1 MLPAAKG
8 PGVILVF
15 APIDRIVRVSLRQEA
30 LEVPPQDIITRD
42 NVTLK
47 VNAVI
52 FLRVIEPRKAVVE
65 VSNYVYQTSQ
75 FAQTTLRSVLG
86 EQELDELLA
95 HRDKINLRL
104 QSILDTHTSPWG
116 VKVTNVEVKQVDMP
130 ESMLRAMAKQAEAER
145 EKRSK
150 IIHAEGEFSAAQRL
164 VDAAHLLSSE
174 PVSVQLR
181 YLQTLTEIGVEK
193 NTTVV
198 FPVPVDFFSGIQK
211 MLGKTDDNAG
221 EDGVI
226 ARVATGAFARPAS
239 AQARRSWSWLR
250 PDWGLN
256 YGFVR
261 RYRNNTGDRQAAGA
275 VFRTGWR
282 LRTVFC
288 AGIFAGTKVGA
299 GGHGRERALLRRLP
313 RTRAKRAAHR
323 QPTCPADDLLQG
335 GRAERCEPGTDAAR

>member
-1 MLPAAKG
+1 MPINLSVVVVIIIALYLLSSVKILAEYERGVIFRLGRLLDREKG

-15 APIDRIVRVSLRQEA
+15 APIDRMVRISLRQEA

-52 FLRVIEPRKAVVE
+52 FLRVIDPRRAVVE

-86 EQELDELLA
+86 EVELDELLA
-95 HRDKINLRL
+95 HREKINLRL
-104 QSILDTHTSPWG
+104 QSVLDQHTDPWG
-116 VKVTNVEVKQVDMP
+116 VKVANVEVKQVDMP

-164 VDAAHLLSSE
+164 VDAAHLLATE

-193 NTTVV
+193 NTTIV
-198 FPVPVDFFSGIQK
+198 FPLP
-211 MLGKTDDNAG
+211 LNTAG
-221 EDGVI
+221 S
-226 ARVATGAFARPAS
+226 TRPK
-239 AQARRSWSWLR
+239 
-250 PDWGLN
+250 
-256 YGFVR
+256 
-261 RYRNNTGDRQAAGA
+261 AAA
-275 VFRTGWR
+275 
-282 LRTVFC
+282 
-288 AGIFAGTKVGA
+288 
-299 GGHGRERALLRRLP
+299 
-313 RTRAKRAAHR
+313 
-323 QPTCPADDLLQG
+323 
-335 GRAERCEPGTDAAR
+335 